1 MITLNEILVT
11 DNGKRIDYAFTA
23 ISDASKF
30 VNEDEKFYIEYLE
43 NIASVPKSILA
54 IPFISNWLPV
64 AWFAGFDI
72 VVDEIDSK
80 FYDSMM
86 ALRDE
91 FAKQFPDY
99 DLKGSLKANTLVEN
113 ECIGEK
119 SAMLF
124 SGGVDA
130 YATYIRVRDKKPDLV
145 TILGADI
152 EIGDIEQWERF
163 KTFMESEELLSKNEK
178 QYITTNVRNFY
189 TYHVELLLKDIGW
202 WGKVQHGLSLIGSLA
217 PLSFIKGY
225 KSVYIASSYTKEIQ
239 IAWGSTPKTD
249 ETIRWCGTQVFHD
262 GYELKRQDKVDL
274 IATFAKTNKVPFRLR
289 VCYSELRTDFNCSNC
304 EKCFRTILGILL
316 NNEDPNSYG
325 FVVDETIYDK
335 IFAII
340 SQGGASRGMQ
350 YFWLELKNKA
360 NETDT
365 FFVFKDKALESAKLD
380 RIRNGELNSIIEAK
394 LKDKTGIMDKV
405 RFIARNR
412 FPWLRTI
419 YRKIRY

>member
-1 MITLNEILVT
+1 MITLNEILVD
-11 DNGKRIDYAFTA
+11 DNGRHIDYGFTA
-23 ISDASKF
+23 TSEANKF
-30 VNEDEKFYIEYLE
+30 VNEGKGLFIEFQE
-43 NIASVPKSILA
+43 NVASVPKSILA
-54 IPFISNWLPV
+54 IPFVSNWLPI

-72 VVDEIDSK
+72 VVDEIDST
-80 FYDSMM
+80 FYASMM

-91 FAKQFPDY
+91 FAKQFPNY
-99 DLKGSLKANTLVEN
+99 TLKGALKAKNLVEN
-113 ECIGEK
+113 ECYGTNT
-119 SAMLF
+119 AMLF

-130 YATYIRVRDKKPDLV
+130 FATYIRIRDKKPDLV

-152 EIGDIEQWERF
+152 DIEDTEQWERF
-163 KTFMESEELLSKNEK
+163 KAFMESEQLLSENKK
-178 QYITTNVRNFY
+178 QYVTTNVRNFY

-217 PLSFIKGY
+217 PLSYIKGY
-225 KSVYIASSYTKEIQ
+225 QNVYIASSYTKEIQ

-249 ETIRWCGTQVFHD
+249 ETIRWCDTQVVHD

-274 IATFAKTNKVPFRLR
+274 ITKFAKTNKVPFRLR
-289 VCYSELRTDFNCSNC
+289 VCYSELRSDFNCSNC
-304 EKCFRTILGILL
+304 EKCFRTIMGILL
-316 NNEDPNSYG
+316 NNEDPNNYG

-335 IFAII
+335 IFSII

-365 FFVFKDKALESAKLD
+365 FFVFKDIGAESRKLD
-380 RIRNGELNSIIEAK
+380 RIKNGELDSIIESK
-394 LKDKTGIMDKV
+394 LKDKIGIMDKA

>member
-1 MITLNEILVT
+1 MITLNEILIAE
-11 DNGKRIDYAFTA
+11 NGKRIDYAFA
-23 ISDASKF
+23 ASSDAGKF
-30 VNEDEKFYIEYLE
+30 VNEDQKLFIEYLE
-43 NIASVPKSILA
+43 NIASVPKSILV
-54 IPFISNWLPV
+54 IPFISNWLPI

-72 VVDEIDSK
+72 VVDEIDRE
-80 FYDSMM
+80 FYASMQT
-86 ALRDE
+86 LRDE

-99 DLKGSLKANTLVEN
+99 TLKGSLKAKTVVEN
-113 ECIGEK
+113 KCIGEK
-119 SAMLF
+119 TAMLF

-152 EIGDIEQWERF
+152 EIEDTEQWERF

-225 KSVYIASSYTKEIQ
+225 KNVYIASSYTKEIQ

-249 ETIRWCGTQVFHD
+249 EAIRWCSTHVFHD

-274 IATFAKTNKVPFRLR
+274 ITKFAKTNKIPFRLR

-316 NNEDPNSYG
+316 NNEDPNNYG

-335 IFAII
+335 IFTTIG
-340 SQGGASRGMQ
+340 QGGASKGMQ
-350 YFWLELKNKA
+350 YFWLELKDKA
-360 NETDT
+360 NEADT
-365 FFVFKDKALESAKLD
+365 FFVFKNKEQESAKLQK
-380 RIRNGELNSIIEAK
+380 IKNGELNAVIETK
-394 LKDKTGIMDKV
+394 LKDKIGILSKA
-405 RFIARNR
+405 RFIVRNK
-412 FPWLRTI
+412 FPWLRSI